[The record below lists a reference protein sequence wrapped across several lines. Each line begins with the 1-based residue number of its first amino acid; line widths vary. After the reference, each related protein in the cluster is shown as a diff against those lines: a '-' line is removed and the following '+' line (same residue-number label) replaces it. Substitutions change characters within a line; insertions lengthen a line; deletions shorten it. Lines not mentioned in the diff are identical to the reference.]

1 MKKRFAISFALSAI
15 GTAGFA
21 AAKSSLKK
29 VFADETKKRSFLDKS
44 DSIVQK
50 VIGVLAD
57 RVSDAGIPYL
67 NRYDDTG
74 FLEGSGY
81 FLAEPAKNARWRL
94 GFAKQSIIP
103 AVVNGKLY
111 VGGYLAFPPNTVS
124 GYITDQLIR
133 AAAFDDGSGRGI
145 NVFAVIDCIGISNT
159 DIRHIRTLLKDFIAE
174 NNIVSLNISATHCHS
189 GVDTQGIWGSLTEAL
204 RVNGKAVADGHPED
218 AVSGKNKD
226 FMEYLFVTAADTVKK
241 AVADMRPGKLEYTL
255 ADASEFVRDKRPP
268 YIVDDKMTVMR
279 FTPDDGEKSTVA
291 VFLAAHP
298 TCYGGRQREV
308 SADFPYYLCDETER
322 NGFNAMFFQGAEAA
336 VATER
341 GNSHIPEGLS
351 RHGGIEAYGR
361 TLGQLALGSIN
372 ENMTEIEPMLN
383 VAVTQ
388 AFVPSDN
395 KILELAAKLR
405 LVNNGIT
412 KVCMDNEQDSKN
424 YDLYLATEVGY
435 AEFGKTLKFALI
447 PGELC
452 PELLVGG
459 AYEKDKAYWG
469 ADWKYPPMRSAV
481 EGHLTVIGLCN
492 DTIGYI
498 VPDNDF
504 GSVFAK
510 DHYEEAVSTGRR
522 AASNI
527 VGAFLR
533 TVEKAEK
540 TRISGSQII
549 PENSKG

>member
-1 MKKRFAISFALSAI
+1 MKKRFAIPFALSAA
-15 GTAGFA
+15 GAAGFL
-21 AAKSSLKK
+21 AAKNSLKK
-29 VFADETKKRSFLDKS
+29 TLADETKKRDLIDKG
-44 DSIVQK
+44 DRIVQRL
-50 VIGVLAD
+50 VGTLAD
-57 RVSDAGIPYL
+57 RVPDTGIPYL

-81 FLAEPAKNARWRL
+81 FLTNPAENARWNA
-94 GFAKQSIIP
+94 GFAKHSIIP
-103 AVVNGKLY
+103 DSVEGKLY
-111 VGGYLAFPPNTVS
+111 IGGYLAFPPNTVS
-124 GYITDQLIR
+124 GYINDQLIR
-133 AAAFDDGSGRGI
+133 AAAFDDGRGRGI
-145 NVFAVIDCIGISNT
+145 NVFAVIDCVGISNT

-174 NNIVSLNISATHCHS
+174 KNILSLNISATHCHS
-189 GVDTQGIWGSLTEAL
+189 GIDTQGIWGDLTKAV
-204 RVNGKAVADGHPED
+204 RVNKKAVSEGRPED
-218 AVSGKNKD
+218 AVSGKNKE
-226 FMEYLFVTAADTVKK
+226 FMEYLFDSAAETIKK

-255 ADASEFVRDKRPP
+255 TDINDYVHDKRPP
-268 YIVDDKMTVMR
+268 YIIDDKMTVMR
-279 FTPDDGEKSTVA
+279 FTPDDGSKKTAA

-308 SADFPYYLCDETER
+308 SSDFPYYLCDEIEK
-322 NGFNAMFFQGAEAA
+322 NGLNAMFFQGAQAA
-336 VATER
+336 VATDR
-341 GNSHIPEGLS
+341 GKHVPRGLS

-361 TLGQLALGSIN
+361 VLGRLALKSLGDDI
-372 ENMTEIEPMLN
+372 TEIEPMLN

-388 AFVPSDN
+388 TFVPSDN
-395 KILELAAKLR
+395 KILELAAKMR
-405 LVNNGIT
+405 LVNNSIA
-412 KVCMDNEQDSKN
+412 KVCMDNEPDSKN
-424 YDLYLATEVGY
+424 YELYLATEVGY

-459 AYEKDKAYWG
+459 VYNSDKSYCG
-469 ADWKYPPMRSAV
+469 TDWKYPSMRSAV
-481 EGHLTVIGLCN
+481 NGHLTVIGLCN

-533 TVEKAEK
+533 TVQKAEK
-540 TRISGSQII
+540 IRISGSQII
-549 PENSKG
+549 KE